1 MMIEQLRAELSGV
14 VGITVTPFD
23 ARDRIDEDA
32 FRAVLRRA
40 LAPGVPVITPN
51 GNTSEFY
58 SLSPAERLRV
68 VELTAEV
75 SGEALM
81 LPGVGLDLESAI
93 AEARRYAELGAA
105 GVMVHQPVHPFW
117 SAAGWVDYHRR
128 IAEAVPQ
135 LGVVPY
141 LRSSSIGEAP
151 IRELRD
157 ACPNLV
163 GVKYAVP
170 DPAAFAGL
178 VATLGQD
185 RITWVCGL
193 AEIWAPFFVGA
204 GATGFTSGLVNVVP
218 DRSLRMLAALR
229 ERDEASTMS
238 LWASVRTFEGL
249 RERASSEMN
258 VSVVKEALEQL
269 GLCSARVRPPL
280 SPVPE
285 ADREKITSV
294 LESWGMERSGS

>member
-1 MMIEQLRAELSGV
+1 MIEELRSGLSGV

-23 ARDRIDEDA
+23 DRDRIDEDA
-32 FRAVLRRA
+32 YRAVLRRA
-40 LAPGVPVITPN
+40 LSPGVPVITPN

-58 SLSPAERLRV
+58 SLSPAERLRA

-75 SGEALM
+75 AGDALM

-117 SAAGWVDYHRR
+117 SAVGWVDYHRR
-128 IAEAVPQ
+128 IADAVPQ
-135 LGVVPY
+135 LGIVPY
-141 LRSSSIGEAP
+141 LRSPSIGEAS

-157 ACPNLV
+157 ACPNLA

-178 VATLGQD
+178 VAALGQD
-185 RITWVCGL
+185 RIAWVCGL
-193 AEIWAPFFVGA
+193 AETWAPFFAGA
-204 GATGFTSGLVNVVP
+204 GAVGFTSGLVNVDP

-229 ERDEASTMS
+229 DRDEAGAMS
-238 LWASVRTFEGL
+238 LWAGVRTFEGL
-249 RERASSEMN
+249 RARASSEMN

-280 SPVPE
+280 GPVTQ
-285 ADREKITSV
+285 ADREAIATV
-294 LESWGMERSGS
+294 LESWGLERIGS